1 MSTPLALVVDDD
13 EDVRMITRLALVKV
27 AGWTVV
33 DTDRGT
39 KALDLARKHQP
50 SVVLLDL
57 MMPEMDGIETAQQL
71 LADPATGHI
80 PIVMVTA
87 KKSVG
92 DAQPWDGLPVAGVIA
107 KPFDPMTLADDLV
120 RMLGWHHR

>member
-27 AGWTVV
+27 AGWQVV

-39 KALDLARKHQP
+39 KALNLALEHRP
-50 SVVLLDL
+50 DVVLLDL
-57 MMPEMDGIETAQQL
+57 MMPEMDGIETARRL
-71 LADPATGHI
+71 LAHPATAHI

-87 KKSVG
+87 KQSIGQV
-92 DAQPWDGLPVAGVIA
+92 QPWDGVAVVGMVA
-107 KPFDPMTLADDLV
+107 KPFDPMTLANDLV
-120 RMLGWHHR
+120 AMLGWSS

>member
-27 AGWTVV
+27 AGWQVV
-33 DTDRGT
+33 DTDRGA
-39 KALDLARKHQP
+39 KALDLAREHQP
-50 SVVLLDL
+50 AVILLDL
-57 MMPEMDGIETAQQL
+57 MMPEMDGIETAQRL
-71 LADPATGHI
+71 LADPATAHI

-92 DAQPWDGLPVAGVIA
+92 EAQPWDDLPVAGVVA
-107 KPFDPMTLADDLV
+107 KPFDPMSLADELV
-120 RMLGWHHR
+120 AMLGWQK